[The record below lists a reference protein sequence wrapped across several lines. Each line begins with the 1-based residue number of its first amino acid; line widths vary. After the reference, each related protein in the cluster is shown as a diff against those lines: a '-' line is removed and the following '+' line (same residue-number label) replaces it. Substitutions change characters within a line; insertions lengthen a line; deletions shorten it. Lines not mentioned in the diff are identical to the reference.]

1 PPRTPMIFETDD
13 LRIAGLRPLIPPAI
27 LMEELPIGEKS
38 SETVA
43 KSREQIQAILR
54 GDDDRLLVVVG
65 PCSVHDPVAA
75 LDYAHRLKEFA
86 DRRARDLLV
95 AMRVYLAK
103 PAPKLGWYG

>member
-1 PPRTPMIFETDD
+1 MIFETDD

-54 GDDDRLLVVVG
+54 GAHAPLLVVVG

-86 DRRARDLLV
+86 DRSARDLLV
-95 AMRVYLAK
+95 AMRVYFEK
-103 PAPKLGWYG
+103 PRTLGAWEGVSKR